1 MVITKLSP
9 PFKFEI
15 LIKPFLANFSSIG
28 PGDYNIKMIVEYV
41 NEYPVKLPKFE
52 LESITHIKMD
62 HIKEIYIYLNK
73 IINSRLSGVPLIF
86 ELVEG
91 TRDWVHN
98 NLIDY
103 VYVEEV
109 KTDEYVAIK

>member
-1 MVITKLSP
+1 M
-9 PFKFEI
+9 
-15 LIKPFLANFSSIG
+15 
-28 PGDYNIKMIVEYV
+28 

-73 IINSRLSGVPLIF
+73 LINSRLSGVPFIF

-109 KTDEYVAIK
+109 KPDEEVVIKKQFETYTPVTLKNFTEWSRLF

>member
-1 MVITKLSP
+1 MYHL
-9 PFKFEI
+9 
-15 LIKPFLANFSSIG
+15 
-28 PGDYNIKMIVEYV
+28 
-41 NEYPVKLPKFE
+41 
-52 LESITHIKMD
+52 
-62 HIKEIYIYLNK
+62 KEIYIYLNN
-73 IINSRLSGVPLIF
+73 IINSRLIGVPLIF

-109 KTDEYVAIK
+109 KPDDYVVIK

>member
-1 MVITKLSP
+1 M
-9 PFKFEI
+9 PF
-15 LIKPFLANFSSIG
+15 
-28 PGDYNIKMIVEYV
+28 
-41 NEYPVKLPKFE
+41 
-52 LESITHIKMD
+52 
-62 HIKEIYIYLNK
+62 
-73 IINSRLSGVPLIF
+73 IF

-109 KTDEYVAIK
+109 KTEEEVIVKTQFSTYTPVTLKNFTEWSRLY

>member
-1 MVITKLSP
+1 
-9 PFKFEI
+9 
-15 LIKPFLANFSSIG
+15 
-28 PGDYNIKMIVEYV
+28 
-41 NEYPVKLPKFE
+41 
-52 LESITHIKMD
+52 MD

-109 KTDEYVAIK
+109 KPDDYVVIK